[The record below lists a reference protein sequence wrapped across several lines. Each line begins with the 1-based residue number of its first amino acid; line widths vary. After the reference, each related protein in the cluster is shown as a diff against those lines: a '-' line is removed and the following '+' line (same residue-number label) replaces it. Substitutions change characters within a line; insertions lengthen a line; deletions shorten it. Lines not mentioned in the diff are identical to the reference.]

1 MKNHQTAGVLLVTFF
16 MLLALLGGS
25 FVMNAPTVPVETLS
39 YTAFIQKVQNGE
51 LTSITQKGAELE
63 IIGKPSLKAI
73 VKGKTT
79 TPNKGKETKP
89 ATEKPTAVVA
99 AVPTAPASAT
109 KVDAEKQQQEERRQ
123 SAQKMVNSLLGIPVP
138 DAVAV
143 AAPHYKVQ
151 LPVGSTAHWLPI
163 VEQAKVDFVVDPP
176 EREGLW
182 WGIVSSLLLPIFLG
196 IMIFVLYRNMA
207 SGGGQAMSFGKSKA
221 KLQMDSNIK
230 ITFKDVAGIN
240 EAKAELEEV
249 VDFLKNADRYLKLG
263 AKIPKGVLLVGSPGT
278 GKTLLAKAVA
288 GEAGVPFFSIS
299 GSDFVEMFVGVGASR
314 VRDLFDQAKKQSPCI
329 VFIDEIDAVGR
340 QRGSGMGGGN
350 DEREQTLN
358 QMLVEMDGF
367 DATTGIIIIAA
378 TNRPDILDKA
388 LLRPGRFD
396 RQVMIDKPDLQGREQ
411 ILEVHATG
419 KPLAE
424 DVDLKRLA
432 KRTSGFSGADLS
444 NLLNE
449 AALLAARQE
458 KETINMLDVENSID
472 RVVVG
477 LEKKSKIISEK
488 DKEITAYHEIGHAL
502 TCVLTPDMDPL
513 RKVTIVPR
521 GMALGYAW
529 YSPDEDAESTH
540 MTKRRMLGEIG
551 VALGGRVAEALIFGE
566 DFITTGAS
574 NDLQKVSR
582 TARSIITTYGMNER
596 LGSVCY
602 GESNEH
608 LFMGRDFGTQR
619 NYSEQFASAIDEEVK
634 RLVDEQYQHVWQL
647 LSDNRDMLEAL
658 TKALLEKETLDDV
671 EVADIMNRVRED
683 RAVAVAV
690 NN

>member
-1 MKNHQTAGVLLVTFF
+1 MKNHQTTGVLLMTFF
-16 MLLALLGGS
+16 VLLALLGSSLLMSNQGS
-25 FVMNAPTVPVETLS
+25 PTSALS
-39 YTAFIQKVQNGE
+39 YTAFIQKVKAG
-51 LTSITQKGAELE
+51 TITRVIQKGAELE
-63 IIGKPSLKAI
+63 VIGKPE
-73 VKGKTT
+73 VKTPAKTAA
-79 TPNKGKETKP
+79 KP
-89 ATEKPTAVVA
+89 SATVSPKTD
-99 AVPTAPASAT
+99 TAPATVVPSD
-109 KVDAEKQQQEERRQ
+109 KDKAEQAKLQQEARKQ
-123 SAQKMVNSLLGIPVP
+123 ATQKMVNSLLGLPT
-138 DAVAV
+138 AETGTGAT

-151 LPVGSTAHWLPI
+151 LPAGSTAHWLPI
-163 VEQAKVDFVVDPP
+163 VEEAKVDLDVVPP

-207 SGGGQAMSFGKSKA
+207 AGGGQAMSFGKSKA

-249 VDFLKNADRYLKLG
+249 VDFLKNSERYLKLG

-314 VRDLFDQAKKQSPCI
+314 VRDLFEQAKKQSPCI

-340 QRGSGMGGGN
+340 QRGAGMGGGH

-378 TNRPDILDKA
+378 TNRPDILDNA

-396 RQVMIDKPDLQGREQ
+396 RQVTIDKPDLQGREQ
-411 ILEVHATG
+411 ILKVHAIG
-419 KPLAE
+419 KPLSE

-458 KETINMLDVENSID
+458 KEIVEMVDVENSID

-477 LEKKSKIISEK
+477 LEKKSKVISEK

-540 MTKRRMLGEIG
+540 MTKRRMMNEIG

-582 TARSIITTYGMNER
+582 MARSIVTTYGMNER

-602 GESNEH
+602 GERNEH
-608 LFMGRDFGTQR
+608 MFMGRDFGTTR
-619 NYSEQFASAIDEEVK
+619 NYSETFASAIDEEVK
-634 RLVDEQYQHVWQL
+634 RIVDEQYQAVKQL
-647 LSDNRDMLEAL
+647 LTENRDMLEAL
-658 TKALLEKETLDDV
+658 TKALIEKETLDDV
-671 EVADIMNRVRED
+671 EVADIMARVREE
-683 RAVAVAV
+683 RQGVHHA
-690 NN
+690 